1 MKVWEPEQF
10 DLITTTS
17 GTWVF
22 SFIYLGEKKIKQVDK
37 SCGSCMSIAW
47 QGNKVIATVAIDA
60 IPQDQEEKI
69 SNKKITVHFDDS
81 TFDVLRMNLTLKKK
95 L

>member
-1 MKVWEPEQF
+1 MKIWEPEQF

-22 SFIYLGEKKIKQVDK
+22 SFIYLGDKKITQVDK
-37 SCGSCMSIAW
+37 SCNCSSVAW
-47 QGNKVIATVAIDA
+47 QGNKIIVTNVIDVL
-60 IPQDQEEKI
+60 PQNQEEKI
-69 SNKKITVHFDDS
+69 SNRKITVHFDDN
-81 TFDVLRMNLTLKKK
+81 TQNILRMNLTLRKK